1 METSTILSK
10 RYPSRTRPTACR
22 ASRKTATEQI
32 DLAVR
37 GGLVVTSDGER
48 RADIAVTGERISA
61 IGDVGPAPREID
73 ARGKLVL
80 PGCVDLHT
88 HLASTPTFTPLD
100 DFEHGTRAAIAG
112 GVTTVVS
119 MVYQEEGS
127 LRRGIERA
135 MRDAERSLAD
145 FAFHVVV
152 TDPSESARA
161 EIPALVRDGHA
172 GFKVFMVSPRFVERR
187 DDYRLL
193 LAAASAAGALV
204 AIHAEDHAIVAARTA
219 ELHASGRTGVE
230 HFPASRPVE
239 AEVKAVREA
248 VELAAATS
256 AAIYLVHL
264 SSRGALDVVREG
276 KGRARVFGEARP
288 LYLYLTRAQF
298 DRPDAALWVG
308 QPPLRE
314 PGDID
319 AVWAALTDGTLD
331 TVGTD
336 HIPHTRAAKLAPGL
350 TFDKI
355 PPGVSNLETLLPM
368 LYSEGVRKGRL
379 TLARM
384 VEVLATAPARI
395 AGMYPR
401 KGALA
406 VGSDADIV
414 VFDPEARR
422 TVRAADMHSACDY
435 DPYEGWDVTG
445 WPEIVIAR
453 GEVVFDRRQ
462 LRPAPGRGEFIARA
476 ALAH

>member
-1 METSTILSK
+1 M
-10 RYPSRTRPTACR
+10 
-22 ASRKTATEQI
+22 
-32 DLAVR
+32 R
-37 GGLVVTSDGER
+37 GGIVVTPEGER
-48 RADIAVTGERISA
+48 RADIAIDGERISR
-61 IGDVGPAPREID
+61 IGEVGPASREID

-88 HLASTPTFTPLD
+88 HLASTPTFVPLD

-119 MVYQEEGS
+119 MVYQEDGS
-127 LRRGIERA
+127 LKRGIERA

-152 TDPSESARA
+152 TDPSEAARA
-161 EIPALVRDGHA
+161 EIPGLVRDGHA
-172 GFKVFMVSPRFVERR
+172 GLKVFMVSPRFVERR

-193 LAAASAAGALV
+193 LRAAAEAGAVV
-204 AIHAEDHAIVAARTA
+204 AIHAEDHEIVAARTA

-230 HFPASRPVE
+230 HFPESRPVE
-239 AEVKAVREA
+239 AEVKAVAEA
-248 VELAAATS
+248 IELAAATN

-264 SSRGALDVVREG
+264 SSRAALDTMRVG
-276 KGRARVFGEARP
+276 KRRARVFAETRP

-298 DRPDAALWVG
+298 DRPDAALWVA

-314 PGDID
+314 ADDVD
-319 AVWAALTDGTLD
+319 AVWSALADGTLD

-350 TFDKI
+350 TFDRI

-379 TLARM
+379 TLARL
-384 VEVLATAPARI
+384 VEILATAPARI

-401 KGALA
+401 KGVIA
-406 VGSDADIV
+406 VGSDADLV
-414 VFDPEARR
+414 VFDPDAPR
-422 TVRAADMHSACDY
+422 TISAAELHSACDY
-435 DPYEGWDVTG
+435 DPYEGWEVTG
-445 WPEIVIAR
+445 WPEAVISR
-453 GEVVFDRRQ
+453 GELVFADG
-462 LRPAPGRGEFIARA
+462 AVMGSPGRGQLVRRA
-476 ALAH
+476 PMTTDRPLRSA

>member
-1 METSTILSK
+1 
-10 RYPSRTRPTACR
+10 
-22 ASRKTATEQI
+22 
-32 DLAVR
+32 VR
-37 GGLVVTSDGER
+37 GGTVVTPEGER
-48 RADIAVTGERISA
+48 RADIAIDGERISR
-61 IGDVGPAPREID
+61 IGEVGPASREID

-88 HLASTPTFTPLD
+88 HLASTPTFVPLD

-119 MVYQEEGS
+119 MVYQEDGS
-127 LRRGIERA
+127 LKRGIERA

-152 TDPSESARA
+152 TDPSEAARA
-161 EIPALVRDGHA
+161 EIPGLVRDGHA
-172 GFKVFMVSPRFVERR
+172 GLKVFMVSPRFVERR

-193 LAAASAAGALV
+193 LRAAAEAGAVV
-204 AIHAEDHAIVAARTA
+204 AIHAEDHEIVAARTA

-230 HFPASRPVE
+230 HFPESRPVE
-239 AEVKAVREA
+239 AEVKAVAEA
-248 VELAAATS
+248 IELAAATK

-264 SSRGALDVVREG
+264 SSRAALDTMRVG
-276 KGRARVFGEARP
+276 KRRARVFGETRP

-314 PGDID
+314 ADDVD
-319 AVWAALTDGTLD
+319 AVWSALADGTLD

-350 TFDKI
+350 TFDRI

-379 TLARM
+379 TLARL
-384 VEVLATAPARI
+384 VEILATAPARI
-395 AGMYPR
+395 AGIYPR
-401 KGALA
+401 KGVIA
-406 VGSDADIV
+406 VGSDADLV
-414 VFDPEARR
+414 VFDPDAHR
-422 TVRAADMHSACDY
+422 TIRAADLHSACDY
-435 DPYEGWDVTG
+435 DPYEGWEVTG
-445 WPEIVIAR
+445 WPEAVISR
-453 GEVVFDRRQ
+453 GEIVFERGDMR
-462 LRPAPGRGEFIARA
+462 AKSGRGRFVPRSAMK
-476 ALAH
+476 

>member
-1 METSTILSK
+1 
-10 RYPSRTRPTACR
+10 
-22 ASRKTATEQI
+22 
-32 DLAVR
+32 VR
-37 GGLVVTSDGER
+37 GGTVVTPGGER
-48 RADIAVTGERISA
+48 RADIAIDGERISR
-61 IGDVGPAPREID
+61 IGEVGPASREID

-88 HLASTPTFTPLD
+88 HLASTPTFVPLD

-119 MVYQEEGS
+119 MVYQEDGS
-127 LRRGIERA
+127 LKRGIERA

-152 TDPSESARA
+152 TDPSEAARA
-161 EIPALVRDGHA
+161 EIPGLVRDGHA
-172 GFKVFMVSPRFVERR
+172 GLKVFMVSPRFVERR

-193 LAAASAAGALV
+193 LRAAAEAGAVV
-204 AIHAEDHAIVAARTA
+204 AIHAEDHEIVAARTA

-230 HFPASRPVE
+230 HFPESRPVE
-239 AEVKAVREA
+239 AEVKAVAEA
-248 VELAAATS
+248 IELAAATN

-264 SSRGALDVVREG
+264 SSRAALDTMRVG
-276 KGRARVFGEARP
+276 KRRARVFAETRP

-314 PGDID
+314 ADDVD
-319 AVWAALTDGTLD
+319 AVWSALADGTLD

-350 TFDKI
+350 TFDRI

-379 TLARM
+379 TLARL
-384 VEVLATAPARI
+384 VEILATAPARI

-401 KGALA
+401 KGVIA
-406 VGSDADIV
+406 VGSDADLV
-414 VFDPEARR
+414 VFDPDAPR
-422 TVRAADMHSACDY
+422 TISAAELHSACDY
-435 DPYEGWDVTG
+435 DPYEGWEVTG
-445 WPEIVIAR
+445 WPEAVISR
-453 GEVVFDRRQ
+453 GELVFADG
-462 LRPAPGRGEFIARA
+462 AVMGSPGRGQLVRRA
-476 ALAH
+476 PMTTDRPLRSA

>member
-1 METSTILSK
+1 VT
-10 RYPSRTRPTACR
+10 
-22 ASRKTATEQI
+22 
-32 DLAVR
+32 DLAIR
-37 GGLVVTSDGER
+37 GGTVVTPDGER
-48 RADIAVTGERISA
+48 QVDVAIDGQRISG
-61 IGDVGPAPREID
+61 IGDVPTTGSREID

-100 DFEHGTRAAIAG
+100 DFEHGTQAAIAG

-119 MVYQEEGS
+119 MVYQEDGS
-127 LRRGIERA
+127 LRRGIDRA

-152 TDPSESARA
+152 TDPSEAARA
-161 EIPALVRDGHA
+161 EIAGLVRDGHA
-172 GFKVFMVSPRFVERR
+172 GLKVFMVAPRYVERR

-193 LAAASAAGALV
+193 LRAAAQAGAVV
-204 AIHAEDHAIVAARTA
+204 AIHAEDHEVVAARTA
-219 ELHASGRTGVE
+219 ALHTSGRTGVE
-230 HFPASRPVE
+230 HFPESRPVE
-239 AEVKAVREA
+239 AEVMAVTEA
-248 VELAAATS
+248 VDLAAATK

-264 SSRGALDVVREG
+264 SSRAALDAVREG
-276 KGRARVFGEARP
+276 KRRARVFGETRP

-314 PGDID
+314 ADDVD
-319 AVWAALTDGTLD
+319 AVWAALADGTLD

-350 TFDKI
+350 TFDRI

-379 TLARM
+379 TLARL

-406 VGSDADIV
+406 IGSDADV
-414 VFDPEARR
+414 VIFDPNARR
-422 TVRAADMHSACDY
+422 TIRAADLHSACDY

-445 WPEIVIAR
+445 WPEVVLAR
-453 GEVVFDRRQ
+453 GEIVFERGN
-462 LRPAPGRGEFIARA
+462 LRAKAGRGGFVTRA
-476 ALAH
+476 AQSD

>member
-1 METSTILSK
+1 V
-10 RYPSRTRPTACR
+10 
-22 ASRKTATEQI
+22 I

-37 GGLVVTSDGER
+37 GGLVVTPDGER
-48 RADIAVTGERISA
+48 HADVAISA
-61 IGDVGPAPREID
+61 GRITAIGEVGPASREID
-73 ARGKLVL
+73 ATGKLVL

-88 HLASTPTFTPLD
+88 HLASTPTFAPLD
-100 DFEHGTRAAIAG
+100 DFEHGTRAALAG

-127 LRRGIERA
+127 LRRGVERG

-152 TDPSESARA
+152 TDPSDAARA
-161 EIPALVRDGHA
+161 EVAALARDGHA
-172 GFKVFMVSPRFVERR
+172 GLKVFMVSPRFVERR
-187 DDYRLL
+187 DDYTLL
-193 LAAASAAGALV
+193 LRAAAGAGALV

-219 ELHASGRTGVE
+219 ALHAAGRTGVG
-230 HFPASRPVE
+230 HFPESRPLE

-248 VELAAATS
+248 VELAERTA

-264 SSRGALDVVREG
+264 SSRAALDALREG
-276 KGRARVFGEARP
+276 KGRARVFGETRP

-308 QPPLRE
+308 QPPLR
-314 PGDID
+314 DAD
-319 AVWAALTDGTLD
+319 DVAAVWAALADATLD

-336 HIPHTRAAKLAPGL
+336 HIPHSRAAKLAPGL
-350 TFDKI
+350 SFDRI

-368 LYSEGVRKGRL
+368 LYSEGVRTGRI
-379 TLARM
+379 TLSRL
-384 VEVLATAPARI
+384 VELLASSAARI

-406 VGSDADIV
+406 IGSDADVV
-414 VFDPEARR
+414 VFDPDARR
-422 TVRAADMHSACDY
+422 TIRATDLHSACDY

-445 WPEIVIAR
+445 WPEIVLSR
-453 GEVVFDRRQ
+453 GEVVFERDS
-462 LRPAPGRGEFIARA
+462 LVAKPGRGELVLRA
-476 ALAH
+476 PSAH

>member
-1 METSTILSK
+1 
-10 RYPSRTRPTACR
+10 
-22 ASRKTATEQI
+22 
-32 DLAVR
+32 
-37 GGLVVTSDGER
+37 VTPDGER
-48 RADIAVTGERISA
+48 RTDVAVTGERISA
-61 IGDVGPAPREID
+61 IGDVGPATREID

-100 DFEHGTRAAIAG
+100 DFEHGTSAALAG

-119 MVYQEEGS
+119 MVYQEDGS
-127 LRRGIERA
+127 LRRGIERG

-152 TDPSESARA
+152 TDPSDTARA
-161 EIPALVRDGHA
+161 EIPGLVRDGHA
-172 GFKVFMVSPRFVERR
+172 GLKVFMVSPRFVERR
-187 DDYRLL
+187 ADYGLL
-193 LAAASAAGALV
+193 LRAAAEAGAVV
-204 AIHAEDHAIVAARTA
+204 AVHAEDHAIVAERTA

-230 HFPASRPVE
+230 HFPESRPVE

-248 VELAAATS
+248 VELAATTE

-264 SSRGALDVVREG
+264 SSRAALEAVRDG
-276 KGRARVFGEARP
+276 KRRARVFGETRP

-314 PGDID
+314 ADDVD
-319 AVWAALTDGTLD
+319 AVWAGLADGTLD

-336 HIPHTRAAKLAPGL
+336 HIPHRRAAKLAPGL
-350 TFDKI
+350 TFDRI

-379 TLARM
+379 TLGRL

-395 AGMYPR
+395 SGMFPR
-401 KGALA
+401 KGAIA
-406 VGSDADIV
+406 VGSDADLV
-414 VFDPEARR
+414 VFDPDAER
-422 TVRAADMHSACDY
+422 TIRAGELHSACDY
-435 DPYEGWDVTG
+435 DPYEGWTVRG
-445 WPEIVIAR
+445 WPEAVVSRGQIVLER
-453 GEVVFDRRQ
+453 GE
-462 LRPAPGRGEFIARA
+462 LRAEAGRGRLVRRDM
-476 ALAH
+476 LAG

>member
-1 METSTILSK
+1 VIE
-10 RYPSRTRPTACR
+10 
-22 ASRKTATEQI
+22 
-32 DLAVR
+32 LAIR
-37 GGLVVTSDGER
+37 GGVVVTPNGEYH
-48 RADIAVTGERISA
+48 ADVAITGQRISA
-61 IGDVGPAPREID
+61 IGDVGSAAREID
-73 ARGKLVL
+73 ARGRLVL

-100 DFEHGTRAAIAG
+100 DFEHGTRAAVAG

-119 MVYQEEGS
+119 MVYQEDGS
-127 LRRGIERA
+127 LRRGIERG

-152 TDPSESARA
+152 TDPTDAARA
-161 EIPALVRDGHA
+161 EIAGLVRDGHS
-172 GFKVFMVSPRFVERR
+172 GLKVFMVSARFVERR

-193 LAAASAAGALV
+193 LRAAAQAGAVV
-204 AIHAEDHAIVAARTA
+204 AIHAEDHVIVAARTA

-230 HFPASRPVE
+230 RFPASRPVE

-248 VELAAATS
+248 IEVAEETG

-264 SSRGALDVVREG
+264 SSRAALDALRGG
-276 KGRARVFGEARP
+276 KRRGVGVFGETRP

-314 PGDID
+314 SHDVD
-319 AVWAALTDGTLD
+319 AVWAALADGTLD

-350 TFDKI
+350 AFDKI

-379 TLARM
+379 TLTRL

-395 AGMYPR
+395 AGMFPR

-414 VFDPEARR
+414 VFDPDARR
-422 TVRAADMHSACDY
+422 AIRAADLHSACDY

-445 WPEIVIAR
+445 WPEVVISR
-453 GEVVFDRRQ
+453 GETVFERGAVTGR
-462 LRPAPGRGEFIARA
+462 PGRGRLEPRA
-476 ALAH
+476 PYRS

>member
-1 METSTILSK
+1 V
-10 RYPSRTRPTACR
+10 
-22 ASRKTATEQI
+22 I
-32 DLAVR
+32 DLAIR
-37 GGLVVTSDGER
+37 GGTVVTPEGQR
-48 RADIAVTGERISA
+48 RADVAIEGERISA
-61 IGDVGPAPREID
+61 IGDVGPASREID

-119 MVYQEEGS
+119 MVYQEDGS
-127 LRRGIERA
+127 LGRGIERA
-135 MRDAERSLAD
+135 IRDASRSLAD

-152 TDPSESARA
+152 TDPSEAARA
-161 EIPALVRDGHA
+161 EIPSLVREGHA
-172 GFKVFMVSPRFVERR
+172 GLKVFMVSPRFVERR
-187 DDYRLL
+187 DDYGLL
-193 LAAASAAGALV
+193 VRAAAEAGAVV
-204 AIHAEDHAIVAARTA
+204 AIHAEDHATVAARTA
-219 ELHASGRTGVE
+219 ELHASGKTGVE

-239 AEVKAVREA
+239 AEVKAVAEA
-248 VELAAATS
+248 VDLAAVTK

-264 SSRGALDVVREG
+264 SSREALDALRDG
-276 KGRARVFGEARP
+276 RQRARVFGETRP

-314 PGDID
+314 AGDVD
-319 AVWAALTDGTLD
+319 AIWAALADGTLD

-350 TFDKI
+350 SFDKI

-379 TLARM
+379 SLARM
-384 VEVLATAPARI
+384 VEVLATGPARI

-401 KGALA
+401 KGVAA
-406 VGSDADIV
+406 VGSDADLV
-414 VFDPEARR
+414 VFDPEERR
-422 TVRAADMHSACDY
+422 AIRATDLHSACDY
-435 DPYEGWDVTG
+435 DPYEGWDVIG
-445 WPEIVIAR
+445 WPEVVLLR
-453 GEVVFDRRQ
+453 GEVAFERGVIR
-462 LRPAPGRGEFIARA
+462 AKSGRGRFVPRSATKW
-476 ALAH
+476 

>member
-1 METSTILSK
+1 
-10 RYPSRTRPTACR
+10 
-22 ASRKTATEQI
+22 
-32 DLAVR
+32 
-37 GGLVVTSDGER
+37 
-48 RADIAVTGERISA
+48 
-61 IGDVGPAPREID
+61 
-73 ARGKLVL
+73 VL

-119 MVYQEEGS
+119 MVYQEDGS
-127 LRRGIERA
+127 LRHGVDRG

-152 TDPSESARA
+152 TDPSEAARA
-161 EIPALVRDGHA
+161 EIPGLVRDGHA
-172 GFKVFMVSPRFVERR
+172 GLKVFMVSPRFVERR
-187 DDYRLL
+187 EDYRFLL
-193 LAAASAAGALV
+193 RAASEAGAVV
-204 AIHAEDHAIVAARTA
+204 AIHAEDHAIIASRTV

-230 HFPASRPVE
+230 HFPASRPVD
-239 AEVKAVREA
+239 AEVTAVREA
-248 VELAAATS
+248 IDLAEQTG

-264 SSRGALDVVREG
+264 SSGLALDALREG
-276 KGRARVFGEARP
+276 KRRGVRVFGETRP

-314 PGDID
+314 PDD
-319 AVWAALTDGTLD
+319 VEAVWAALADGTLD

-350 TFDKI
+350 AFDEI

-368 LYSEGVRKGRL
+368 LHSEGVRKGRL
-379 TLARM
+379 TLARL

-401 KGALA
+401 KGVLA
-406 VGSDADIV
+406 VGSDADV
-414 VFDPEARR
+414 VVLDPNATR
-422 TVRAADMHSACDY
+422 TIRAADLHSACDY
-435 DPYEGWDVTG
+435 DPYEGWEVTG
-445 WPEIVIAR
+445 WPELVLSR
-453 GEVVFDRRQ
+453 GEIVFERGGLRGAAGHGRFVRR
-462 LRPAPGRGEFIARA
+462 APGSLMDPG
-476 ALAH
+476 

>member
-1 METSTILSK
+1 V
-10 RYPSRTRPTACR
+10 
-22 ASRKTATEQI
+22 I

-37 GGLVVTSDGER
+37 GGTLITSEGER
-48 RADIAVTGERISA
+48 GGDLAIDGERISA
-61 IGDVGPAPREID
+61 IGDVGPAAREID

-100 DFEHGTRAAIAG
+100 DFEHGTRAAVAG

-119 MVYQEEGS
+119 MVYQEDGS
-127 LRRGIERA
+127 LRRGVERGL
-135 MRDAERSLAD
+135 RDAQRSLAD
-145 FAFHVVV
+145 YTFHVVV
-152 TDPSESARA
+152 TDPSDAARA
-161 EIPALVRDGHA
+161 EIPGLVRDGHA
-172 GFKVFMVSPRFVERR
+172 GLKVFMVTPRFVERR

-193 LAAASAAGALV
+193 LRAAAEAGAVV
-204 AIHAEDHAIVAARTA
+204 AVHAEDHAIVAARTA

-248 VELAAATS
+248 TALAAETG

-264 SSRGALDVVREG
+264 SSRAALDALREG
-276 KGRARVFGEARP
+276 KRRAQVFGETRP
-288 LYLYLTRAQF
+288 LYLYLTSAQF
-298 DRPDAALWVG
+298 GRPDAALWVG

-314 PGDID
+314 ADDVD
-319 AVWAALTDGTLD
+319 AVWAALADGTLD

-350 TFDKI
+350 TFDRI

-379 TLARM
+379 TLARL
-384 VEVLATAPARI
+384 VEVLAATPARI

-401 KGALA
+401 KGAVA

-414 VFDPEARR
+414 IFDPNARR
-422 TVRAADMHSACDY
+422 TISSADMHSACDY

-445 WPEIVIAR
+445 SPEVVLLR
-453 GEVVFDRRQ
+453 GEVAFEGNAIR
-462 LRPAPGRGEFIARA
+462 ATAGRGRFVPRSPAKW
-476 ALAH
+476 

>member
-1 METSTILSK
+1 MGS
-10 RYPSRTRPTACR
+10 
-22 ASRKTATEQI
+22 
-32 DLAVR
+32 
-37 GGLVVTSDGER
+37 
-48 RADIAVTGERISA
+48 
-61 IGDVGPAPREID
+61 APRDID

-88 HLASTPTFTPLD
+88 HLASTPTFAPLD

-112 GVTTVVS
+112 GVTTVAS
-119 MVYQEEGS
+119 MVYQEDGS
-127 LRRGIERA
+127 LRRGIDRGR
-135 MRDAERSLAD
+135 RDAERSLAD
-145 FAFHVVV
+145 FAFHIVV
-152 TDPSESARA
+152 TDPSEAARA
-161 EIPALVRDGHA
+161 EIPAVVRDGHA
-172 GFKVFMVSPRFVERR
+172 GLKVFMVTPRFGERR

-193 LAAASAAGALV
+193 LRAAARAGTVV
-204 AIHAEDHAIVAARTA
+204 AIHAEDYEIVAARTA
-219 ELHASGRTGVE
+219 ELHAARRTAVR

-248 VELAAATS
+248 IDLAEDTG

-264 SSRGALDVVREG
+264 SSRAALDALREG
-276 KGRARVFGEARP
+276 KRRGVHVFGETRP

-314 PGDID
+314 PDDVD
-319 AVWAALTDGTLD
+319 AVWAALGDGTLD

-336 HIPHTRAAKLAPGL
+336 HFPHTRAAKLAPRQS
-350 TFDKI
+350 FDRI

-401 KGALA
+401 KGVLA
-406 VGSDADIV
+406 VGSDADV
-414 VFDPEARR
+414 VIFDPNARR
-422 TVRAADMHSACDY
+422 TIRATELHSACDY

-445 WPEIVIAR
+445 WPLIVIAR
-453 GEVVFDRRQ
+453 GEVVFERGE
-462 LRPAPGRGEFIARA
+462 LRAEAGRGKFVARGVA
-476 ALAH
+476 SPA

>member
-1 METSTILSK
+1 MTPE
-10 RYPSRTRPTACR
+10 
-22 ASRKTATEQI
+22 
-32 DLAVR
+32 
-37 GGLVVTSDGER
+37 GER
-48 RADIAVTGERISA
+48 RADVGIDGERISG
-61 IGDVGPAPREID
+61 IGDLGPASREID
-73 ARGKLVL
+73 AHGKLVL

-112 GVTTVVS
+112 GVTTVLS
-119 MVYQEEGS
+119 MVYQEDGS
-127 LRRGIERA
+127 LRRGIERG
-135 MRDAERSLAD
+135 MRDAERSLTD

-152 TDPSESARA
+152 TDPSEAARA
-161 EIPALVRDGHA
+161 EIPGLVSEGNA
-172 GFKVFMVSPRFVERR
+172 GLKVFMVSPRFVERR

-193 LAAASAAGALV
+193 LRAASEAGALV

-219 ELHASGRTGVE
+219 ELHSSGRTGVE
-230 HFPASRPVE
+230 HFPESRPVE
-239 AEVKAVREA
+239 AEVKAIAEA
-248 VELAAATS
+248 VDLAEETG

-264 SSRGALDVVREG
+264 SSRAALDAVRSG
-276 KGRARVFGEARP
+276 KGRGRVFGETRP

-314 PGDID
+314 PDD
-319 AVWAALTDGTLD
+319 LAAVWIALADGTLD

-350 TFDKI
+350 MFDRI

-379 TLARM
+379 ALGRL
-384 VEVLATAPARI
+384 VEVLAAAPARI

-401 KGALA
+401 KGAIA
-406 VGSDADIV
+406 VGSDADLV
-414 VFDPEARR
+414 LFDPNARR
-422 TVRAADMHSACDY
+422 TIRAADLHSACDY

-445 WPEIVIAR
+445 WPDVVLLR
-453 GEVVFDRRQ
+453 GEVAFERGEFR
-462 LRPAPGRGEFIARA
+462 AKPGRGCFVPRSAMKW
-476 ALAH
+476 